1 MGGDTRS
8 VRQTLNWNME
18 PKIIKTDAEHKAY
31 LAEIERL
38 AADDPPPGSV
48 DGDRLELLAK
58 LVEDYE
64 KERYRFSRPDPISAI
79 RFRMDERGLKQKDIA
94 PLLGGKNRA
103 SEVLSGKR
111 PLTVQMIRSL
121 SESLLIPADL
131 LVGEA
136 PAANEIDDDHL
147 AAESVPIPYLVKSG
161 WLPHLTI
168 SNGQHRA
175 QALRKYLSPTRG
187 PLYLRRTITY
197 GATHET
203 NKTHLKLW
211 VSRVREL
218 ASETRKDR
226 GPWRPDVLTEEF
238 LGFVARL
245 SWSNEGPRLAQK
257 FLAEKG
263 IALVVWPA
271 LPETK
276 LDGAAMRDA
285 EGAPIIGLTIRFN
298 RLDNFWF
305 TLMHEL
311 AHAWKH
317 LPEWDIAITD
327 EEVEKREH
335 EDDTKEVEANRIAR
349 DIFIP
354 RIVWKRSDAYLHPS
368 VDSICSLA
376 DKLHISP
383 AVIAGRLRRE
393 KTGYAKLTKLVGL
406 GQARKQFPEVR
417 WKDMK

>member
-1 MGGDTRS
+1 
-8 VRQTLNWNME
+8 ME

-31 LAEIERL
+31 LAEVERL

-64 KERYRFSRPDPISAI
+64 RDRYRFARPDPISSI
-79 RFRMDERGLKQKDIA
+79 RFRMDEKGLKQKDIA

-121 SESLLIPADL
+121 SESLSIPADL
-131 LVGEA
+131 LIGETS
-136 PAANEIDDDHL
+136 AANEIDDDPL
-147 AAESVPIPYLVKSG
+147 AAEGVPVPYLVKSG
-161 WLPHLTI
+161 WLPDRMM
-168 SNGQHRA
+168 SDGQYRA
-175 QALRKYLSPTRG
+175 QALRRYLSPAHG

-203 NKTHLKLW
+203 NKTNLKLW

-218 ASETRKDR
+218 ASESRKDR
-226 GPWRPDVLTEEF
+226 GHWRPEVLTEEF
-238 LGFVARL
+238 LGYVARL

-263 IALVVWPA
+263 IALIVWPA
-271 LPETK
+271 LPKTK
-276 LDGAAMRDA
+276 LDGAAMRDT

-311 AHAWKH
+311 VHAWKH

-327 EEVEKREH
+327 EEVEKRED
-335 EDDTKEVEANRIAR
+335 EDDTKEAEANRIAR

-354 RIVWKRSDAYLHPS
+354 RPVWKRSDAYLHPTI
-368 VDSICSLA
+368 DSIHSLA

-383 AVIAGRLRRE
+383 AVVAGRLRRE
-393 KTGYAKLTKLVGL
+393 KVGYTKLTKMVGI
-406 GQARKQFPEVR
+406 GQVRKQFPEVR
-417 WKDMK
+417 WEDMK